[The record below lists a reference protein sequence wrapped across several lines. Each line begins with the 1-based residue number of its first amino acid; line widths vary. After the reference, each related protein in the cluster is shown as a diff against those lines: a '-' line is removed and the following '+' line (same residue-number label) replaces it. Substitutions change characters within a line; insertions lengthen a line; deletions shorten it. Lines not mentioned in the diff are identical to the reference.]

1 MNIGWNKFRI
11 LVTNRCNY
19 RCPFCHNEGQDK
31 SVVQEQMTF
40 DDFKSFVD
48 IIANLH
54 ISEINFSGGEPFLN
68 PEIVDMILYANN
80 KLTGDISCATNLSLI
95 TTNMIER
102 LANTRLK
109 FNIQFPYI
117 NESAFIKSTG
127 NGSLSRI
134 KSNIKAVKEA
144 GIKIG
149 LNTVIQ
155 SRKIEAIIEM
165 TEFAIQ
171 NELPLKLLPQIG
183 LEGSDKFK
191 DQIYP
196 ILNRYATTIYDKGTG
211 ATVWNIEK
219 NGHRTRVLYI
229 DSPCFNSDIQTC
241 RAFGELRIL
250 PGMYAQPCILK
261 EPQIRLDLSKGDEY
275 ILNQLAQLWNDFTTC

>member
-19 RCPFCHNEGQDK
+19 HCPFCHNEGQDK
-31 SVVQEQMTF
+31 SIVQEQMTF
-40 DDFKSFVD
+40 DDFRSFVD

-54 ISEINFSGGEPFLN
+54 ISEINFSGGEPLLN

-95 TTNMIER
+95 TTNMIEK

-127 NGSLSRI
+127 NGFLSKI

-165 TEFAIQ
+165 IEFAIQ

-196 ILNRYATTIYDKGTG
+196 ILNRYATTICDKGTG
-211 ATVWNIEK
+211 ATAWNVEK

-229 DSPCFNSDIQTC
+229 DSPCFSNDIETC

-250 PGMYAQPCILK
+250 PGMLCTALH
-261 EPQIRLDLSKGDEY
+261 
-275 ILNQLAQLWNDFTTC
+275 T

>member
-19 RCPFCHNEGQDK
+19 HCPFCHNEGQDK
-31 SVVQEQMTF
+31 SIVQEQMTF
-40 DDFKSFVD
+40 DDFRSFVD

-54 ISEINFSGGEPFLN
+54 ISEINFSGGEPLLN

-95 TTNMIER
+95 TTNMIEK
-102 LANTRLK
+102 L
-109 FNIQFPYI
+109 
-117 NESAFIKSTG
+117 
-127 NGSLSRI
+127 
-134 KSNIKAVKEA
+134 
-144 GIKIG
+144 
-149 LNTVIQ
+149 VIQ

-165 TEFAIQ
+165 IEFAIQ

-196 ILNRYATTIYDKGTG
+196 ILNRYATTICDKGTG
-211 ATVWNIEK
+211 ATAWNVEK

-229 DSPCFNSDIQTC
+229 DSPCFSNDIETC

-261 EPQIRLDLSKGDEY
+261 EPEIRLDLSKGDEY
-275 ILNQLAQLWNDFTTC
+275 ILNQLAQLWNGFTTC

>member
-19 RCPFCHNEGQDK
+19 HCPFCHNEGQDK
-31 SVVQEQMTF
+31 SIVQEQMTF
-40 DDFKSFVD
+40 DDFRSFVD

-54 ISEINFSGGEPFLN
+54 ISEINFSGGEPLLN

-95 TTNMIER
+95 TTNMIEK

-127 NGSLSRI
+127 NGFLSKI

-165 TEFAIQ
+165 IICFYRMKCTM
-171 NELPLKLLPQIG
+171 LTVL
-183 LEGSDKFK
+183 
-191 DQIYP
+191 IY
-196 ILNRYATTIYDKGTG
+196 L
-211 ATVWNIEK
+211 VS
-219 NGHRTRVLYI
+219 L
-229 DSPCFNSDIQTC
+229 
-241 RAFGELRIL
+241 
-250 PGMYAQPCILK
+250 
-261 EPQIRLDLSKGDEY
+261 
-275 ILNQLAQLWNDFTTC
+275 

>member
-11 LVTNRCNY
+11 LVTNHCNY
-19 RCPFCHNEGQDK
+19 RCPFCHNEGQNK
-31 SVVQEQMTF
+31 SVDQGQMTF
-40 DDFKSFVD
+40 DDFKNFVD

-68 PEIVDMILYANN
+68 PKIVDMILYADN
-80 KLTGDISCATNLSLI
+80 KLTGDISCATNLSLL
-95 TTNMIER
+95 TPNMIER

-109 FNIQFPYI
+109 FNVQFPYI
-117 NESAFIKSTG
+117 NEAAFIKSTR
-127 NGSLSRI
+127 NGSI
-134 KSNIKAVKEA
+134 GKIQSNIKAVKEA

-155 SRKIEAIIEM
+155 SRQLEPVIEM
-165 TEFAIQ
+165 IDFAIQ

-196 ILNRYATTIYDKGTG
+196 ILDIYAISKYDKGTG
-211 ATVWNIEK
+211 ATAWNVEK
-219 NGHRTRVLYI
+219 YGQRTRVLYI
-229 DSPCFNSDIQTC
+229 DSPCFSSDIQTC
-241 RAFGELRIL
+241 RSFGELRIL

-261 EPQIRLDLSKGDEY
+261 EPEIRLDLSKGDEY
-275 ILNQLAQLWNDFTTC
+275 TLNQLAQLWNDFTIC

>member
-19 RCPFCHNEGQDK
+19 HCPFCHNEGQDK
-31 SVVQEQMTF
+31 SIVQEQMTF
-40 DDFKSFVD
+40 DDFRSFVD

-54 ISEINFSGGEPFLN
+54 ISEINFSGGEPLLN

-95 TTNMIER
+95 TTNMIEK

-127 NGSLSRI
+127 NGFLSKI

-165 TEFAIQ
+165 IEFAIQ

-196 ILNRYATTIYDKGTG
+196 ILNRYATTICDKGTEVAIFCKLLAVAFYIFQQIFDNP
-211 ATVWNIEK
+211 ATNYRIIRYNQNRDDGIDPSAKGQPFGFSEFSK
-219 NGHRTRVLYI
+219 STYRTFSGHT
-229 DSPCFNSDIQTC
+229 SQSC
-241 RAFGELRIL
+241 
-250 PGMYAQPCILK
+250 
-261 EPQIRLDLSKGDEY
+261 LSNEH
-275 ILNQLAQLWNDFTTC
+275 

>member
-19 RCPFCHNEGQDK
+19 HCPFCHNEGQDK
-31 SVVQEQMTF
+31 SIVQEQMTF
-40 DDFKSFVD
+40 DDFRSFVD

-54 ISEINFSGGEPFLN
+54 ISEINFSGGEPLLN

-95 TTNMIER
+95 TTNMIEK

-127 NGSLSRI
+127 NGFLSKI

-165 TEFAIQ
+165 IEFAIQ

-196 ILNRYATTIYDKGTG
+196 ILNRYGLAFFISIRPVSVTI
-211 ATVWNIEK
+211 
-219 NGHRTRVLYI
+219 
-229 DSPCFNSDIQTC
+229 
-241 RAFGELRIL
+241 
-250 PGMYAQPCILK
+250 
-261 EPQIRLDLSKGDEY
+261 SKPVVH
-275 ILNQLAQLWNDFTTC
+275 LVN

>member
-19 RCPFCHNEGQDK
+19 HCPFCHNEGQDK
-31 SVVQEQMTF
+31 SIVQEQMTF
-40 DDFKSFVD
+40 DDFRSFVD

-54 ISEINFSGGEPFLN
+54 ISEINFSGGEPLLN

-95 TTNMIER
+95 TTNMIEK

-127 NGSLSRI
+127 NGFLSKI

-155 SRKIEAIIEM
+155 SRKIEAIIE
-165 TEFAIQ
+165 
-171 NELPLKLLPQIG
+171 
-183 LEGSDKFK
+183 
-191 DQIYP
+191 
-196 ILNRYATTIYDKGTG
+196 
-211 ATVWNIEK
+211 
-219 NGHRTRVLYI
+219 
-229 DSPCFNSDIQTC
+229 
-241 RAFGELRIL
+241 
-250 PGMYAQPCILK
+250 
-261 EPQIRLDLSKGDEY
+261 
-275 ILNQLAQLWNDFTTC
+275 